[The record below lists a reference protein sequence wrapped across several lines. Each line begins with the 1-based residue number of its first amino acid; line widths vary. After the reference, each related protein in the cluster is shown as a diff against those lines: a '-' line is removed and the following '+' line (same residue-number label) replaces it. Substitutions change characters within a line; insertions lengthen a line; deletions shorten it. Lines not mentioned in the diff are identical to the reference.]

1 MTVAWSAA
9 CPACRAELG
18 AFGTDDMAC
27 ERCTSTLERVDDIW
41 RGIRS
46 ERRSAVNAFL
56 DDYTRIRLAE
66 GRGSDDPA
74 FYLNLPNPSPGDPL
88 AWQWAMRAATWS
100 HVERCVLPGLGGP
113 LRVVDVGAGVGW
125 MSHRL
130 RAVGHDP
137 IAIDLSVDGRD
148 GLGAARHY
156 RETWARVQ
164 AEFDALP
171 LAAAQADLVVFNAS
185 FQYSTDYEVTLLE
198 ARRVLRP
205 GGHVLILDT
214 PVYRRPESGAQMVAE
229 RHSQFEER
237 FGVRS
242 DSVASIEYLTHS
254 TLAELVHRVGVRW
267 QHSEAWYG
275 WRWRLRPLRAR
286 LAGKREPSRFISLL
300 GSWPTQ

>member
-1 MTVAWSAA
+1 MICAQCGFA
-9 CPACRAELG
+9 
-18 AFGTDDMAC
+18 
-27 ERCTSTLERVDDIW
+27 LEQVDGIW
-41 RGIRS
+41 RGIRAD
-46 ERRSAVNAFL
+46 RRPGVNAFL

-74 FYLNLPNPSPGDPL
+74 FYLNLPNPTAGDPL
-88 AWQWAMRAATWS
+88 AWQWTMRAATWS
-100 HVERCVLPGLGGP
+100 HVVRRVLPGSGGP

-130 RAVGHDP
+130 RALGHDP

-156 RETWARVQ
+156 CETWARVQ

-171 LAAAQADLVVFNAS
+171 LAAGQADLVVYNAS
-185 FQYSTDYEVTLLE
+185 FHYSTDYEVTLLE

-214 PVYRRPESGAQMVAE
+214 PVYRHPESGAMMVAE
-229 RHSQFEER
+229 RHSRFEER

-242 DSVASIEYLTHS
+242 DSVPSIEYLTHS
-254 TLAELVHRVGVRW
+254 KLAELENRLGFRW
-267 QHSEAWYG
+267 QCSEAWYG
-275 WRWRLRPLRAR
+275 WRWRLRPFRAR
-286 LAGKREPSRFISLL
+286 LRGKREPSRFITLL
-300 GSWPTQ
+300 GS